1 MSLILLSK
9 LIVFF
14 VMTVNITVNQVTWL
28 HILAYVI
35 LGCTQYKSSEF
46 ELHTKWFS
54 FKSSKKK

>member
-1 MSLILLSK
+1 MGLLFLSN
-9 LIVFF
+9 LFVFF
-14 VMTVNITVNQVTWL
+14 VMSVNITVNQVTWL

-35 LGCTQYKSSEF
+35 LGFTQYKSSEL